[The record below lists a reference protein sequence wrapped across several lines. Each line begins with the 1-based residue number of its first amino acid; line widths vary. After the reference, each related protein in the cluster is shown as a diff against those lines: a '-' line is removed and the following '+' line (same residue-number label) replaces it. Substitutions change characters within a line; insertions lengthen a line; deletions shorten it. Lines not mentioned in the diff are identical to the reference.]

1 MSRAKD
7 GFETVLDTVP
17 ITSDNEDDMNSLSN
31 RESNIPKVKTDDKP
45 KSVSV
50 TLGKYENLKDERDIE
65 SDHHRNGPASPTI
78 NDIQISFVQGED
90 TYHGS
95 TWSLGASSGSSA
107 SQIVRWW
114 RHPKVREHWKVV
126 VTSIVLFCLG
136 LCLCI
141 VGIVLEALPNVQLGG
156 IFMFFVIGILLIIPG
171 AYHMIAV
178 YYAVKGKRGFRFYNL
193 PLFN

>member
-1 MSRAKD
+1 
-7 GFETVLDTVP
+7 
-17 ITSDNEDDMNSLSN
+17 MNKCAGKTENKLNSAIQPSI
-31 RESNIPKVKTDDKP
+31 SNIDITEAQ
-45 KSVSV
+45 KSFSP
-50 TLGKYENLKDERDIE
+50 LSLHLDINPRAISTIS
-65 SDHHRNGPASPTI
+65 SD
-78 NDIQISFVQGED
+78 FVQSDD

-95 TWSLGASSGSSA
+95 TWSLGASSGTSA
-107 SQIVRWW
+107 SQIVRWY

-141 VGIVLEALPNVQLGG
+141 VGIVLEALNVELGG
-156 IFMFFVIGILLIIPG
+156 IFMFFVIGILLFIPG

>member
-1 MSRAKD
+1 MKRADD

-17 ITSDNEDDMNSLSN
+17 ITSSNGGEDFNTLQNGNENVNKQGIPDDN
-31 RESNIPKVKTDDKP
+31 RKTT
-45 KSVSV
+45 SV
-50 TLGKYENLKDERDIE
+50 GKYENFKDERDAE
-65 SDHHRNGPASPTI
+65 PDHRHEHVSAT
-78 NDIQISFVQGED
+78 NDIQISFVQSD
-90 TYHGS
+90 HVSHGS

-107 SQIVRWW
+107 SQFVSWY

-141 VGIVLEALPNVQLGG
+141 VGIVLEALNVELGG
-156 IFMFFVIGILLIIPG
+156 IFMFFVIGVLLFIPG

>member
-1 MSRAKD
+1 MKRTDD
-7 GFETVLDTVP
+7 GFETVLDTIP
-17 ITSDNEDDMNSLSN
+17 ITSDNEDDFSP
-31 RESNIPKVKTDDKP
+31 IPNGDVTPNKGKSDDKQ
-45 KSVSV
+45 KSSSV
-50 TLGKYENLKDERDIE
+50 GKYENLKDERDGDE
-65 SDHHRNGPASPTI
+65 RDHQHGPASPT
-78 NDIQISFVQGED
+78 NDIQISFVQSDD

-95 TWSLGASSGSSA
+95 TWSLGASSGTSA
-107 SQIVRWW
+107 SQIVRWY

-141 VGIVLEALPNVQLGG
+141 VGIVLEALNVELGG
-156 IFMFFVIGILLIIPG
+156 IFMFFVIGILLFIPG